1 MPYEG
6 EYATY
11 RPLQRISENQR
22 VKSLLARSKFLET
35 SRFSHIP
42 KPVEAPTQTTTL
54 PQFILAID
62 GSYAEVDVKN
72 GYPGAK
78 IGYCTAA
85 SVLLDLHLI
94 DQLDA
99 ERPVDPVEF
108 RKTEQAASVDAALP
122 GSNVVTRRQKSA
134 RASFREEL
142 YDLFS
147 EIVVDEDDRMNLLST
162 YETLLALKPTANP
175 QSCPYKESDGCTAEF
190 AIRPGY
196 STCPTCGRPV
206 FSTDA
211 LRIHERFSDI
221 GTNGEAFGLVMQVI
235 ERLLA
240 IYFLHSFERQNLLS
254 RLTSLAFFID
264 GPLAAFGP
272 PAWLSAA
279 ISQELKRLNQ
289 KVQKETGQ
297 DLLILGIEKT
307 GAFVQHFEEI
317 DQTETPGQQLFS
329 ARQYMLLT
337 DSYIKERILQ
347 SDSNKR
353 YGEDTYFGRKFFYKA
368 QSGARIVAS
377 IPFLTDDQDTLD
389 SDDITL
395 YPQFAS
401 VCALLDRV
409 VSSRYANAVSPL
421 IAANAQA
428 AIPLQLG
435 SKVLTQL
442 AKALLGT
449 ADNGRQ
455 G

>member
-1 MPYEG
+1 MPYDG

-11 RPLQRISENQR
+11 RPLHRISECQR
-22 VKSLLARSKFLET
+22 VKGLLSRSKLLEAARAT
-35 SRFSHIP
+35 YAP
-42 KPVEAPTQTTTL
+42 EPAEAPPQVATL
-54 PQFILAID
+54 PRFILAVD

-78 IGYCTAA
+78 VGYCTAA

-94 DQLDA
+94 GELDA
-99 ERPVDPVEF
+99 NRPVDPVEF

-122 GSNVVTRRQKSA
+122 GSNVVTRRQASA

-142 YDLFS
+142 YDLFTD
-147 EIVVDEDDRMNLLST
+147 IVVDEDDRTNLLST
-162 YETLLALKPTANP
+162 YEALLALKPTANP
-175 QSCPYKESDGCTAEF
+175 QSCPYKESHGCTGEFAVSSGCTA
-190 AIRPGY
+190 
-196 STCPTCGRPV
+196 CPICGRPV
-206 FSTDA
+206 YSTDA
-211 LRIHERFSDI
+211 LRIHERFRDI

-235 ERLLA
+235 ERLLV
-240 IYFLHSFERQNLLS
+240 IHFLRCFERRRLLE

-279 ISQELKRLNQ
+279 ISRELKRLNQ
-289 KVQKETGQ
+289 KVQAASGQ

-329 ARQYMLLT
+329 PRQYMLVT
-337 DSYIKERILQ
+337 DGYIKERILH
-347 SDSNKR
+347 SDSHKR

-377 IPFLTDDQDTLD
+377 IPFLSDAQDTID
-389 SDDITL
+389 SDDVSL
-395 YPQFAS
+395 YPQFAT
-401 VCALLDRV
+401 VCTLLDRV

-442 AKALLGT
+442 ARALLGT
-449 ADNGRQ
+449 AENG

>member
-1 MPYEG
+1 MPYDG

-11 RPLQRISENQR
+11 RPLHRISECQR
-22 VKSLLARSKFLET
+22 VRSLLGRSKLLEVARAT
-35 SRFSHIP
+35 HVP
-42 KPVEAPTQTTTL
+42 KPVDAPPQESAL
-54 PQFILAID
+54 PRFILAID

-78 IGYCTAA
+78 VGYCTSA

-94 DQLDA
+94 DELDVD
-99 ERPVDPVEF
+99 RPVDPVEF

-122 GSNVVTRRQKSA
+122 GSNVVTRRQNSA

-142 YDLFS
+142 YDLFTD
-147 EIVVDEDDRMNLLST
+147 IVVDEDDRKNLLAT
-162 YETLLALKPTANP
+162 YEALLALKPTTKP
-175 QSCPYKESDGCTAEF
+175 QSCPYEASHGCAAEF
-190 AIRPGY
+190 VVGPGF
-196 STCPTCGRPV
+196 TMCPSCHRPV
-206 FSTDA
+206 YSTDA
-211 LRIHERFSDI
+211 LRIHERFRDI
-221 GTNGEAFGLVMQVI
+221 GTNGEAFGLVMQVV
-235 ERLLA
+235 ERLLVVH
-240 IYFLHSFERQNLLS
+240 FLLCFERRDLLQ

-279 ISQELKRLNQ
+279 ISRELKRLNQ
-289 KVQKETGQ
+289 KVQAATGR

-329 ARQYMLLT
+329 MRQYMLLT
-337 DSYIKERILQ
+337 DGYIKERILH
-347 SDSNKR
+347 SDSRKR
-353 YGEDTYFGRKFFYKA
+353 YGEDTYFGRKFFYKT
-368 QSGARIVAS
+368 QSGARIVAG
-377 IPFLTDDQDTLD
+377 IPFLSDPQDTID
-389 SDDITL
+389 SDDVSL
-395 YPQFAS
+395 YPQFAAA
-401 VCALLDRV
+401 CALLDRV

-442 AKALLGT
+442 ARALLGT
-449 ADNGRQ
+449 AENDR
-455 G
+455 

>member
-11 RPLQRISENQR
+11 RPLHRISECQR
-22 VKSLLARSKFLET
+22 VTSLLARSRLLDVARVICVPE
-35 SRFSHIP
+35 
-42 KPVEAPTQTTTL
+42 PVEAPPQTSAL
-54 PQFILAID
+54 PRFILAID
-62 GSYAEVDVKN
+62 GSYAEVAVKN

-78 IGYCTAA
+78 VGYCTAA
-85 SVLLDLHLI
+85 SALLDLRLI
-94 DQLDA
+94 GELDV

-122 GSNVVTRRQKSA
+122 GSNVVTRRQDSA

-142 YDLFS
+142 YDLLTD
-147 EIVVDEDDRMNLLST
+147 IVIDEDDRTNLLST
-162 YETLLALKPTANP
+162 YEALLSLKPTTNP
-175 QSCPYKESDGCTAEF
+175 QSCPYKESHGCTAEF
-190 AIRPGY
+190 AIGPGCMK
-196 STCPTCGRPV
+196 CPTCGRTV
-206 FSTDA
+206 YSTDA
-211 LRIHERFSDI
+211 LRIHERFRDI
-221 GTNGEAFGLVMQVI
+221 GTNGEAFGLVMQVM
-235 ERLLA
+235 ERLLV
-240 IYFLHSFERQNLLS
+240 IHFLRCFERRDLLQ

-279 ISQELKRLNQ
+279 ISKELKRVNQ
-289 KVQKETGQ
+289 KARESTGQ

-307 GAFVQHFEEI
+307 GVFVQHFEEI

-337 DSYIKERILQ
+337 DKYIKDRIMY
-347 SDSNKR
+347 SDSHKR
-353 YGEDTYFGRKFFYKA
+353 YGEDTYFGRKFFYKT

-377 IPFLTDDQDTLD
+377 IPFLTDAQDTLD
-389 SDDITL
+389 SDDISL
-395 YPQFAS
+395 YPQFPV
-401 VCALLDRV
+401 VCTLLDRV

-442 AKALLGT
+442 ARALLGT
-449 ADNGRQ
+449 AENGK
-455 G
+455 

>member
-11 RPLQRISENQR
+11 RPLHRIAECQR
-22 VKSLLARSKFLET
+22 VKGLLARSKVLEAA
-35 SRFSHIP
+35 RAAYAP
-42 KPVEAPTQTTTL
+42 RPVEAPPGPAAL
-54 PQFILAID
+54 PRFILAID

-78 IGYCTAA
+78 VGYCTTA
-85 SVLLDLHLI
+85 SVLLDLDLVGS
-94 DQLDA
+94 LDT

-108 RKTEQAASVDAALP
+108 RKTEQAASVDAAFP
-122 GSNVVTRRQKSA
+122 GSNVVTRRQNSA

-142 YDLFS
+142 YDLFTD
-147 EIVVDEDDRMNLLST
+147 IVVDEDDRTNLLST
-162 YETLLALKPTANP
+162 YEGLLALKPTANQ
-175 QSCPYKESDGCTAEF
+175 QSCPYRESQGCSAEL
-190 AIRPGY
+190 AIGPG
-196 STCPTCGRPV
+196 STVCPSCGRPV
-206 FSTDA
+206 YSTDA
-211 LRIHERFSDI
+211 LRIHERFRDI
-221 GTNGEAFGLVMQVI
+221 GTNGEAFGLVMQVV
-235 ERLLA
+235 ERLLVVH
-240 IYFLHSFERQNLLS
+240 FLHCFERRNLLQ

-279 ISQELKRLNQ
+279 ISKELKRLNE
-289 KVQKETGQ
+289 KVQASAGQ
-297 DLLILGIEKT
+297 DLLMLGIEKS

-337 DSYIKERILQ
+337 DKYIKERILQ
-347 SDSNKR
+347 TGSHKR
-353 YGEDTYFGRKFFYKA
+353 YGEDTYFGRKFFYKT
-368 QSGARIVAS
+368 QSDARIVGS
-377 IPFLTDDQDTLD
+377 IPFLSDAQDTLD
-389 SDDITL
+389 TDDIAL
-395 YPQFAS
+395 YPQFAA

-409 VSSRYANAVSPL
+409 VSSRYENAVAPL
-421 IAANAQA
+421 IAAHAQA

-442 AKALLGT
+442 ARALLGT
-449 ADNGRQ
+449 AENG